1 MDCLLQSSSNLH
13 FVISKIMTLQ
23 LENLGN
29 FYIKQNVNGNIK
41 YINGAGRIIIR
52 RNTVKFK

>member
-1 MDCLLQSSSNLH
+1 
-13 FVISKIMTLQ
+13 MTLQ

-29 FYIKQNVNGNIK
+29 FYIKQNVNGIIK

>member
-1 MDCLLQSSSNLH
+1 M
-13 FVISKIMTLQ
+13 ILQ

-41 YINGAGRIIIR
+41 YINGAGRR
-52 RNTVKFK
+52 RRRKNTVKCK